1 MNTEKMYTLA
11 EVAEEL
17 RKSSRTIYNYVVGKR
32 IKIVKVGSRYLVCE
46 SELNYIKTNGLR
58 EKE

>member
-17 RKSSRTIYNYVVGKR
+17 RVCLSTIRNYVKAKR
-32 IKIVKVGSRYLVCE
+32 IKTVKVGAKFLISE
-46 SELNYIKTNGLR
+46 NELNYIKTNGLR

>member
-17 RKSSRTIYNYVVGKR
+17 RKSSRTIYNYVLGKR
-32 IKIVKVGSRYLVCE
+32 IKTVKIGSRYLVCE

>member
-17 RKSSRTIYNYVVGKR
+17 RKSSRTIYNYVLGKR
-32 IKIVKVGSRYLVCE
+32 IKTVKVGSVTLFAKANLTTLKLTV
-46 SELNYIKTNGLR
+46 
-58 EKE
+58 

>member
-17 RKSSRTIYNYVVGKR
+17 RKSSRTIYNYVLGKR
-32 IKIVKVGSRYLVCE
+32 IKTVKVGSCYLVCE

>member
-1 MNTEKMYTLA
+1 MYTLA

-17 RKSSRTIYNYVVGKR
+17 RKSSRTIYNYVLGKR
-32 IKIVKVGSRYLVCE
+32 IKTVKVGSRYLVCE